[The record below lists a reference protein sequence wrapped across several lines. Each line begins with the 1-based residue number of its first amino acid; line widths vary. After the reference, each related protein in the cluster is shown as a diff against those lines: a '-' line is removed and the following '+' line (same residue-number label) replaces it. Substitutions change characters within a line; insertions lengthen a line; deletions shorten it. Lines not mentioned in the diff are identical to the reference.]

1 MATILDRYGVKEV
14 MDGTFYQITE
24 DGDIGAPVLYLDS
37 LKVSTV
43 EQTAENT
50 SARGGKG
57 NVELVSWDFN
67 KEITVTLED
76 ALFSAKSLAIMYG
89 SVNADGKAI
98 IDDTETIY
106 RTFRVDQIKDGKVQL
121 RGGKEFTLPTEA
133 EKVKYYTADGTASTQ
148 GSSDAAYVTAVVDGG
163 GKAIQEIDISPDTF
177 PGNYAFVGD
186 TYIRSEI
193 TGRDE
198 AFQVILPKVKM
209 QSEVTLTLEADGDPT
224 TFNMNLKV
232 LRPAKGP
239 MMKLVKYDL

>member
-24 DGDIGAPVLYLDS
+24 DGNIGAPVLYLDS

-89 SVNADGKAI
+89 SVNADGEAV
-98 IDDTETIY
+98 IDDAETIY
-106 RTFRVDQIKDGKVQL
+106 RTFRVDQIENGKVQL
-121 RGGKEFTLPTEA
+121 RGGKEFTLPTE
-133 EKVKYYTADGTASTQ
+133 EGKVKYYTVDGAVSTKDAL
-148 GSSDAAYVTAVVDGG
+148 DAAYATVTVD

>member
-24 DGDIGAPVLYLDS
+24 DGNIGAPVLYLDS

-89 SVNADGKAI
+89 SVNADGEAVV
-98 IDDTETIY
+98 DTTETIY
-106 RTFRVDQIKDGKVQL
+106 RTFRADQIENGKVQL
-121 RGGKEFTLPTEA
+121 RGGKEFTLPTDEG
-133 EKVKYYTADGTASTQ
+133 KVKYYAADGKPSTQ
-148 GSSDAAYVTAVVDGG
+148 GASEAAYVTVVVD

-198 AFQVILPKVKM
+198 AFQIILPKVKM

>member
-14 MDGTFYQITE
+14 MDGTFYQITK
-24 DGDIGAPVLYLDS
+24 DGNIGAPVLYLDS

-89 SVNADGKAI
+89 SVNADGEAV
-98 IDDTETIY
+98 IDNAETIY

-121 RGGKEFTLPTEA
+121 RGGKEFTLPTEE
-133 EKVKYYTADGTASTQ
+133 EKVKYYAADGTASTQ
-148 GSSDAAYVTAVVDGG
+148 GAPEAAYATVVVD

>member
-24 DGDIGAPVLYLDS
+24 DGNIGAPVLYLDS

-89 SVNADGKAI
+89 SVNADGEAV
-98 IDDTETIY
+98 IDNAETIY
-106 RTFRVDQIKDGKVQL
+106 RTFRVDQIEMVRFNFAVARNLLYQL
-121 RGGKEFTLPTEA
+121 RKEKLSIILLTVLFLLKRLQMQLMRLLLLMVRLFKKLIFLQIPSQETMRSLAILILE
-133 EKVKYYTADGTASTQ
+133 VRSLD
-148 GSSDAAYVTAVVDGG
+148 VTRLSRLFC
-163 GKAIQEIDISPDTF
+163 Q
-177 PGNYAFVGD
+177 
-186 TYIRSEI
+186 RL
-193 TGRDE
+193 RC
-198 AFQVILPKVKM
+198 
-209 QSEVTLTLEADGDPT
+209 
-224 TFNMNLKV
+224 NLKS
-232 LRPAKGP
+232 L
-239 MMKLVKYDL
+239 

>member
-24 DGDIGAPVLYLDS
+24 DGGIGAPVLYLDS

-89 SVNADGKAI
+89 STNADGEAV
-98 IDDTETIY
+98 IDNAETIY
-106 RTFRVDQIKDGKVQL
+106 RTFRVDQIEDGKVQL
-121 RGGKEFTLPTEA
+121 RGGKEFTLPTE
-133 EKVKYYTADGTASTQ
+133 EGKVKYYTAAGVASTQ
-148 GSSDAAYVTAVVDGG
+148 GASDAAYVTVVVDG
-163 GKAIQEIDISPDTF
+163 KSIQEIDISPDTF

>member
-24 DGDIGAPVLYLDS
+24 DGNIGAPVLYLDS

-89 SVNADGKAI
+89 SVNTNGEAV
-98 IDDTETIY
+98 IDNAETIY
-106 RTFRVDQIKDGKVQL
+106 RTFRMDQIEDGKVQL
-121 RGGKEFTLPTEA
+121 RGGKEFTLPTE
-133 EKVKYYTADGTASTQ
+133 EGKVKYYTADGAASTKEA
-148 GSSDAAYVTAVVDGG
+148 SDAAYVTVVVD

>member
-24 DGDIGAPVLYLDS
+24 DGNIGAPVLYLDS

-89 SVNADGKAI
+89 SVNTDGEAV
-98 IDDTETIY
+98 IDNAETIY
-106 RTFRVDQIKDGKVQL
+106 RTFRVDQIEDGKVQL
-121 RGGKEFTLPTEA
+121 RGGKEFTLPTE
-133 EKVKYYTADGTASTQ
+133 EGKVKYYTAAGVASTQ
-148 GSSDAAYVTAVVDGG
+148 GASDAAYVTVVVDG
-163 GKAIQEIDISPDTF
+163 KTIQEIDISPDTF
-177 PGNYAFVGD
+177 PGNYAFIGD

>member
-24 DGDIGAPVLYLDS
+24 DGNIGAPVLYLDS

-89 SVNADGKAI
+89 SVNADGEAV
-98 IDDTETIY
+98 IDNAETIY
-106 RTFRVDQIKDGKVQL
+106 RTFRVDQIENGKVQL
-121 RGGKEFTLPTEA
+121 RGGKEFTLPTE
-133 EKVKYYTADGTASTQ
+133 EGKVKYYTADGAVSTKEA
-148 GSSDAAYVTAVVDGG
+148 SDAAYATVAVV

-177 PGNYAFVGD
+177 PGSYAFVGD

>member
-24 DGDIGAPVLYLDS
+24 DGNIGAPVLYLDS

-89 SVNADGKAI
+89 SVNADGEAVV
-98 IDDTETIY
+98 DTTETIY
-106 RTFRVDQIKDGKVQL
+106 RTFRVDQIENGKVQL
-121 RGGKEFTLPTEA
+121 RGGKEFTLPTDEG
-133 EKVKYYTADGTASTQ
+133 KVKYYAADGKPSTQ
-148 GSSDAAYVTAVVDGG
+148 GASEAAYVTVVVD

>member
-24 DGDIGAPVLYLDS
+24 DGNIGAPVLYLDS

-89 SVNADGKAI
+89 SVNADGEAV
-98 IDDTETIY
+98 IDNAETIY
-106 RTFRVDQIKDGKVQL
+106 RTFRVDQIEGGKVQL
-121 RGGKEFTLPTEA
+121 RGGKEFTLPTE
-133 EKVKYYTADGTASTQ
+133 EGKVKYYAADGTVSTQ
-148 GSSDAAYVTAVVDGG
+148 GAPEAAYVTVVVDG
-163 GKAIQEIDISPDTF
+163 KTIQEIDISPDTF

>member
-24 DGDIGAPVLYLDS
+24 DGNIGAPVLYLDS

-89 SVNADGKAI
+89 SVNADGEAVV
-98 IDDTETIY
+98 DTTETIY
-106 RTFRVDQIKDGKVQL
+106 RTFRVDQIENGKVQL
-121 RGGKEFTLPTEA
+121 RGGKEFTLPTEEA
-133 EKVKYYTADGTASTQ
+133 KVKYYAADGTPSTQ
-148 GSSDAAYVTAVVDGG
+148 GASEAAYVTVVVD

>member
-24 DGDIGAPVLYLDS
+24 DGNIGAPVLYLDS

-89 SVNADGKAI
+89 SVNADGEAV
-98 IDDTETIY
+98 IDNAETIY
-106 RTFRVDQIKDGKVQL
+106 RTFRVDQIEGGKVQL
-121 RGGKEFTLPTEA
+121 RGGKEFTLPTDEG
-133 EKVKYYTADGTASTQ
+133 KVKYYTADGIVSTQ
-148 GSSDAAYVTAVVDGG
+148 DAPEAAYVTVVVD